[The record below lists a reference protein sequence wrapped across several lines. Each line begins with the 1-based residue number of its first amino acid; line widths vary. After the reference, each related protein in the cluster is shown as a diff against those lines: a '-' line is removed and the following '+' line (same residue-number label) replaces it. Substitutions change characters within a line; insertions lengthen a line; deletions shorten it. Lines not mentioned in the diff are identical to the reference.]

1 VKSRRHLN
9 PHRREPRTE
18 RRETLQRATEDEG
31 VEDGYYAPDDDTAES
46 LMAGELIAGDEL
58 HTTPKHMAVCG
69 AASVLAMA
77 LLAEGSQDATQY
89 STLLAGAKVIS
100 SSP

>member
-1 VKSRRHLN
+1 M
-9 PHRREPRTE
+9 
-18 RRETLQRATEDEG
+18 
-31 VEDGYYAPDDDTAES
+31 EDGYYAPDDDTAES